1 MPKKLPFHIQHNT
14 TPELV
19 GMTVTRSDVNEFEP
33 EKISAVV
40 GVKSDS
46 IRKRIAPFLRQM
58 GILDGWRLGEFGR
71 RLRQLMQSRPDL
83 LAEAMHVH
91 LYTLH
96 WLQPDAYFSFA
107 YATICDWLWE
117 RGVWKLDGRNKAE
130 LVGIVTR
137 KAAEKFGVDASQIAF
152 SINSVNG
159 ALKWLK
165 ALNPPV
171 VRNDAFSLR
180 SACPVQTLLWS
191 VDALYHHPQWHRDY
205 GIRIALDEER
215 RTQLCKICLVDFDSL
230 EKVLEFALKTD
241 RRLNIGTEG
250 GFGRWLSLTAPIP
263 VGML

>member
-14 TPELV
+14 TP
-19 GMTVTRSDVNEFEP
+19 TVVKQILHLASDRQISLETLSKVLGYSKGTT
-33 EKISAVV
+33 EKVV
-40 GVKSDS
+40 V
-46 IRKRIAPFLRQM
+46 PFLRQM

-71 RLRQLMQSRPDL
+71 QLRQLMQSRPDL
-83 LAEAMHVH
+83 LEEAMHVH

-96 WLQPDAYFSFA
+96 WRQPDAYFSFA

>member
-1 MPKKLPFHIQHNT
+1 MAKRWRFHIQHNT
-14 TPELV
+14 TVETVAKILRLPEDTLP
-19 GMTVTRSDVNEFEP
+19 RSDDISRIIGYGKGTT
-33 EKISAVV
+33 EKVI
-40 GVKSDS
+40 
-46 IRKRIAPFLRQM
+46 IPFLRQI
-58 GILDGWRLGEFGR
+58 GILDGWRLSEFGE
-71 RLRQLMQSRPDL
+71 RLKVLGQSHPDL
-83 LAEAMHVH
+83 LAEALHVH

-96 WLQPDAYFSFA
+96 WRQPDAYFSFA

-117 RGVWKLDGRNKAE
+117 RGGWKLEGKNKAE
-130 LVGIVTR
+130 LVGIVAR
-137 KAAEKFGVDASQIAF
+137 KAAEKFGVDAHQIAF

-159 ALKWLK
+159 ALNWLK

-180 SACPVQTLLWS
+180 SACPIQTLLWG

-215 RTQLCKICLVDFDSL
+215 RTQLCKICLVDLDGL
-230 EKVLEFALKTD
+230 ERVLEFALITD